1 MTFERTVSS
10 QPEIDSGK
18 NITFPQGIP
27 GFEKYTRFTIFH
39 KEENGINVYWFE
51 SVEQPTVTFTLVDP
65 TVYGLNYELRLTDEE
80 TRLLEAE
87 DASSIAV
94 LLILKKSEQQDNG
107 TLVGL
112 NANIAGP
119 VIINMKN
126 RIGLQKVIT
135 RPNVNVSIVEP

>member
-1 MTFERTVSS
+1 MTIEKTVSA

-18 NITFPQGIP
+18 IITFPQGIP
-27 GFEKYTRFTIFH
+27 GFEKYTRFTVFH

-51 SVEQPTVTFTLVDP
+51 SVEQPSVTFTLVDP

-80 TRLLEAE
+80 QRLL
-87 DASSIAV
+87 DADDPNLVAV
-94 LLILKKSEQQDNG
+94 LLILKKHEPQESAQ
-107 TLVGL
+107 TGL
-112 NANIAGP
+112 NANISGP

-135 RPNVNVSIVEP
+135 RLDVNVSIVEH

>member
-1 MTFERTVSS
+1 MTFERIVSS

-18 NITFPQGIP
+18 NITFPLGIP
-27 GFEKYTRFTIFH
+27 GFEKYTKFTIFH
-39 KEENGINVYWFE
+39 KEENGISVYWFE
-51 SVEQPTVTFTLVDP
+51 SVEQPKVTFTLVDP

-80 TRLLEAE
+80 TKLLEAE

-94 LLILKKSEQQDNG
+94 LLILKKSEQQDSAP
-107 TLVGL
+107 LVGL

-126 RIGLQKVIT
+126 RVGLQKVII

>member
-1 MTFERTVSS
+1 MAIERTVSA

-18 NITFPQGIP
+18 IITFPLGIP

-51 SVEQPTVTFTLVDP
+51 SVEQPSITLTMVDP
-65 TVYGLNYELRLTDEE
+65 TVYGLNYELWLTDEE
-80 TRLLEAE
+80 QELLAA
-87 DASSIAV
+87 DDPISIAI
-94 LLILKKSEQQDNG
+94 LLILKKGEEDS
-107 TLVGL
+107 VAGL

-126 RIGLQKVIT
+126 RIGLQKVLL
-135 RPNVNVSIVEP
+135 RPNVEVNIAED

>member
-1 MTFERTVSS
+1 MVIEKTVSA

-18 NITFPQGIP
+18 IITFPLGIP

-51 SVEQPTVTFTLVDP
+51 SVEQPSITLTMVDP
-65 TVYGLNYELRLTDEE
+65 TVYGLNYELWLTDEE
-80 TRLLEAE
+80 QELLAA
-87 DASSIAV
+87 DDPISIAI
-94 LLILKKSEQQDNG
+94 LLILKKGEEDS
-107 TLVGL
+107 VAGL

-126 RIGLQKVIT
+126 RIGLQKVLL
-135 RPNVNVSIVEP
+135 RPNVEVNIAED

>member
-1 MTFERTVSS
+1 MSIQRTVSV

-18 NITFPQGIP
+18 IITFPQGIP
-27 GFEKYTRFTIFH
+27 GFEKYTRFTVFH

-51 SVEQPTVTFTLVDP
+51 SVEGPSITFTMVDP

-80 TRLLEAE
+80 QKLLGA
-87 DASSIAV
+87 DDPNSVAV
-94 LLILKKSEQQDNG
+94 LLILKKNEQQNSSQI
-107 TLVGL
+107 GL

-126 RIGLQKVIT
+126 RIGLQKVMT
-135 RPNVNVSIVEP
+135 RSDVNVSIVEN